1 MPRRRSDTAGP
12 AYRPVD
18 ALRSL
23 AHRGGRHPRVAP
35 DADEQAI
42 KRAYREAVKEKHP
55 DRGGDEEEF
64 KDVTAAYDRLTE

>member
-1 MPRRRSDTAGP
+1 M
-12 AYRPVD
+12 
-18 ALRSL
+18 
-23 AHRGGRHPRVAP
+23 
-35 DADEQAI
+35 